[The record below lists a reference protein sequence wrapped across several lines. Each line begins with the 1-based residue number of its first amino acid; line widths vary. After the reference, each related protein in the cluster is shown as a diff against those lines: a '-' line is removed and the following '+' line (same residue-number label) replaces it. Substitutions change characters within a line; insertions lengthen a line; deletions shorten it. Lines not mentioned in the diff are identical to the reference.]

1 VSFGFLTTC
10 IGCGCTDES
19 ACVSIDD
26 VPCFWIRKDIDAGV
40 GVCSHC
46 PEDAARF
53 DQGDRRLHDEVAEN
67 DGHGHFDDDSRLV
80 LPGDDDF
87 DETLELL

>member
-1 VSFGFLTTC
+1 M
-10 IGCGCTDES
+10 GCGCDDDN

-26 VPCFWIRKDIDAGV
+26 VPCFWIRKDQAAGV

-46 PEDAARF
+46 PEDVARF
-53 DQGDRRLHDEVAEN
+53 DSGDRALLDDE
-67 DGHGHFDDDSRLV
+67 HGHAEDDELVDDDDSPLL

-87 DETLELL
+87 DETLEQLE

>member
-1 VSFGFLTTC
+1 MTTC

-26 VPCFWIRKDIDAGV
+26 VPCFWIRKDVDACL

-53 DQGDRRLHDEVAEN
+53 DQGDRRMYEGPAEDDE
-67 DGHGHFDDDSRLV
+67 HGHFDDDSRLL

-87 DETLELL
+87 DETLELLD